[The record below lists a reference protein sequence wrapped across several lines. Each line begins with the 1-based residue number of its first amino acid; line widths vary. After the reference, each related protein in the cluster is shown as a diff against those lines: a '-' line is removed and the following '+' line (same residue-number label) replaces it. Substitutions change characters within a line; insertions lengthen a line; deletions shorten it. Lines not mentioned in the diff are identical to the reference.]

1 MAELC
6 FECFLDT
13 WNPDAYDRAHIIM
26 SNDNEFCEGCM
37 DCVPYVE
44 AIDQS
49 EKILTPTINDFRYC
63 VSNLLH
69 SSKQIVCT
77 KCGAVFE
84 NDDIAFIS
92 EIGECPYCHKAV
104 LSLWVK
110 GWQH

>member
-49 EKILTPTINDFRYC
+49 EKFSRQP
-63 VSNLLH
+63 
-69 SSKQIVCT
+69 
-77 KCGAVFE
+77 
-84 NDDIAFIS
+84 
-92 EIGECPYCHKAV
+92 
-104 LSLWVK
+104 
-110 GWQH
+110 